1 MSADAADRQQQEL
14 RNFASLLPLTLEIA
28 GLPKAEPG
36 RHFNEGQ
43 LEVRAN
49 TVRNAYKT
57 AKKLLREVAKEA
69 LAPPPA

>member
-1 MSADAADRQQQEL
+1 MSTEGADRQQLEL

-43 LEVRAN
+43 LEARLS
-49 TVRNAYKT
+49 TVRLAYRA
-57 AKKLLREVAKEA
+57 AKKLMREVAKEA